1 MKRLVLSVIALFLVA
16 TLPARAAN
24 EALSPAA
31 NQAFMMANAKKQ
43 GVVSL
48 PSGLQYRIVR
58 SGFGNHRPSL
68 ADTVQI
74 EFSARMIDGTVFDG
88 SSPGLPVTLLVS
100 NLMRGLNEA
109 LQLMHEGD
117 HWELLIPPNLAFG
130 ARGAPNGSVPAN
142 QYIVIDLTLVS
153 VTPAA
158 MAAGGPDPLSI
169 TAMERQR
176 GITHEQGAML
186 TIPQ

>member
-1 MKRLVLSVIALFLVA
+1 MKLIIVPIVSLLLIAM
-16 TLPARAAN
+16 LPALAADD
-24 EALSPAA
+24 ALSSAA
-31 NQAFMMANAKKQ
+31 NQAFMMANAKKH

-48 PSGLQYRIVR
+48 PSGLQYRILR
-58 SGFGNHRPSL
+58 SGFGNRPSL

-74 EFSARMIDGTVFDG
+74 DYSARLINGAVFDG
-88 SSPGLPVTLLVS
+88 SSPGLPIILLVS

-130 ARGAPNGSVPAN
+130 SRGAPNGSVPPN
-142 QYIVIDLTLVS
+142 QFVIIDLTLVS
-153 VTPAA
+153 VTQAA
-158 MAAGGPDPLSI
+158 KMSGEPDRPSI
-169 TAMERQR
+169 TAMDRQQGLTR
-176 GITHEQGAML
+176 EQGALL

>member
-1 MKRLVLSVIALFLVA
+1 MKRLVFSIVALLLIVA
-16 TLPARAAN
+16 LPARAAN
-24 EALSPAA
+24 DALSPAA

-48 PSGLQYRIVR
+48 PSGVQYRAIR

-74 EFSARMIDGTVFDG
+74 EFSARLIDGTVFDG

-130 ARGAPNGSVPAN
+130 TRGTPNGSVPPN
-142 QYIVIDLTLVS
+142 QCVVIDLTLVS
-153 VTPAA
+153 VTQAA
-158 MAAGGPDPLSI
+158 TAAAGPGQLSI
-169 TAMERQR
+169 TAMDRQR
-176 GITHEQGAML
+176 GLTYEQGAML

>member
-1 MKRLVLSVIALFLVA
+1 MKLIVVPIVTLLLIAI
-16 TLPARAAN
+16 LPARAT
-24 EALSPAA
+24 EDALSSAA
-31 NQAFMMANAKKQ
+31 NQALMTANAKKP

-48 PSGLQYRIVR
+48 SSGLQYRILR
-58 SGFGNHRPSL
+58 SGFGNRPSL

-74 EFSARMIDGTVFDG
+74 EYSARLINGTVFDG

-130 ARGAPNGSVPAN
+130 ARGAPNGSVPPN
-142 QYIVIDLTLVS
+142 QFVIIDLTLVS
-153 VTPAA
+153 IIQTART
-158 MAAGGPDPLSI
+158 AGEPDHPSI
-169 TAMERQR
+169 TAMDRQR
-176 GITHEQGAML
+176 GLTREQGALL